1 MLAANMA
8 VLLRPPSQGCRGDR
22 RRLTWRPLMTVDVS
36 LWPEGQT
43 ERLRLR
49 FDAVWPGERVRH
61 GPVADAAFQC
71 CGLILLLPE
80 RAM

>member
-1 MLAANMA
+1 
-8 VLLRPPSQGCRGDR
+8 
-22 RRLTWRPLMTVDVS
+22 MTVDAS

-43 ERLRLR
+43 EHLRLRL
-49 FDAVWPGERVRH
+49 DAVWPGGRVRH
-61 GPVADAAFQC
+61 VPLADAAFQC